1 MAAAGL
7 LLGAS
12 APGLIDVLTRLPGFS
27 LALNYRLVFLAGFGI
42 AGLAALGAERVL
54 REGAAGSRRLAISA
68 GAFAALLGVAAL
80 AARGLFRERALPAE
94 FVTAQALFAIAPV
107 ALLAVAAATAA
118 LRRSPAR
125 ILAAALVLLAIQRG
139 LEMGGTYPARPAGEL
154 APSPP
159 ELDSIRHGSGR
170 VVAAGGDMRPNGAA
184 ILGLEDVRGYE
195 SIVLDRFAD
204 TFPLWSAPQPASFNR
219 VDDLTRPFLEF
230 LSARYAVA
238 GPGAVPPAGWVER
251 ARSASLA
258 VFENPRALARAFAPG
273 RVVAAPDSSRVLGAM
288 AAETDF
294 SRTAWVASLPG
305 GVPEISNAR
314 AELSARESG
323 ADLLIELRAP
333 AAAPVFIAT
342 SLPDWPGWRAE
353 SGGDRLD
360 VQTVNHA
367 FVGFWLPRGIA
378 RVRLS
383 YAPPAFAAGLA
394 SAALG
399 LGCVLL
405 SWIVRSRRRTL

>member
-1 MAAAGL
+1 
-7 LLGAS
+7 
-12 APGLIDVLTRLPGFS
+12 
-27 LALNYRLVFLAGFGI
+27 
-42 AGLAALGAERVL
+42 
-54 REGAAGSRRLAISA
+54 
-68 GAFAALLGVAAL
+68 
-80 AARGLFRERALPAE
+80 
-94 FVTAQALFAIAPV
+94 VTAQALFAIVPV
-107 ALLAVAAATAA
+107 ALLAAGAAA
-118 LRRSPAR
+118 LRASPLKV
-125 ILAAALVLLAIQRG
+125 LAAALVLLAVQRG

-159 ELDSIRHGSGR
+159 EFEAIRRDAGR

-184 ILGLEDVRGYE
+184 LLGLEDVRGYE

-204 TFPLWSAPQPASFNR
+204 TFPLWSVPQPASFNR

-238 GPGAVPPAGWVER
+238 GPGAAPPAGWVER
-251 ARSASLA
+251 ARSASFAL
-258 VFENPRALARAFAPG
+258 FENPRALGRAFAPA
-273 RVVAAPDSSRVLGAM
+273 RVVAAPDSARVLAAM
-288 AAETDF
+288 AVETDF

-305 GVPEISNAR
+305 GAREISNAPT
-314 AELSARESG
+314 ELSARESG
-323 ADLLIELRAP
+323 ADLLVELRAP

-353 SGGDRLD
+353 SDAGHLD

-367 FVGFWLPRGIA
+367 FVGFWLPKGSA

-383 YAPPAFAAGLA
+383 YAPPSFAAGLA

-399 LGCVLL
+399 LGCVLV
-405 SWIVRSRRRTL
+405 SWLVGSRRRMRLR